1 MAPKKYFDALLQLTW
16 FVSLVKKALAVPQLI
31 TEFRTNDF
39 SFKCNNTIQ
48 ILKWAQK
55 KAIAFAGLT
64 LNGDKDVCDLLS
76 PYDVTAK

>member
-1 MAPKKYFDALLQLTW
+1 VAPKKYFDALLQLTW

-48 ILKWAQK
+48 ILK
-55 KAIAFAGLT
+55 
-64 LNGDKDVCDLLS
+64 
-76 PYDVTAK
+76 